1 MPSPP
6 STNGNPSSYSYNSRY
21 NYNYYTYEEPNAVS
35 ANQNSSVEAPCGW
48 YRSLEAAVVGGA
60 SYKEQMGLKADRFPW
75 CSEREHNEA
84 RRKYNR
90 YRNLTSVTSGL
101 DRSSVNFAIVCG
113 SNRMF
118 GIPVAPGGVLY
129 NLSPAPG
136 DPENLKGTMTSFT
149 SHWSLT
155 VTTKRT
161 VCPKFSAAFSSALA
175 YATYIEIII
184 TMVLVFVFKM
194 CALIEDQKGVIDL
207 SKGVIRHATLKQV
220 AVSPE

>member
-1 MPSPP
+1 MLGHDCTDCGPRPPPSPSPP
-6 STNGNPSSYSYNSRY
+6 STNGVSSSFAYSYNSFSY
-21 NYNYYTYEEPNAVS
+21 SYEEPNA
-35 ANQNSSVEAPCGW
+35 AGQNSTVEAPCGW
-48 YRSLEAAVVGGA
+48 YRSPEAEVVGGL
-60 SYKEQMGLKADRFPW
+60 SYQEKMGLNADRFPW

-90 YRNLTSVTSGL
+90 YRNLTVGTSM

-149 SHWSLT
+149 THWSLT

-161 VCPKFSAAFSSALA
+161 VCPKSW
-175 YATYIEIII
+175 
-184 TMVLVFVFKM
+184 
-194 CALIEDQKGVIDL
+194 G
-207 SKGVIRHATLKQV
+207 
-220 AVSPE
+220 P